1 MSSVS
6 DLKLEIGHVLY
17 IDIVGYS
24 KLSINEQ
31 SEQVQKLSDIV
42 RGTEQ
47 FRTASAEHKLLRLP
61 TGDGGALVFRTSPE
75 APVLCA
81 VQTSN
86 ELKNHPE
93 LRVRMGI
100 HSGPVSQV
108 TDLNEQANIAGAGI
122 NTAQRIMDCGD
133 AGHILISKRV
143 AEDLE
148 HYPRWQPYL
157 HDLGD
162 CEVKHGQRVHI
173 VNFYNHDVGNAAEPE
188 RFKATRA
195 ALSVANKSQRKIRHI
210 LSAAAIIA
218 IVASGGLLLWKL
230 RKATTAEPTSTIPAK
245 SIAVLPFE
253 SLSEDK
259 NNAYFAEGMQD
270 EILTR
275 LANVADL
282 KVISRTSTQNF
293 KSAPENLPQI
303 AKQLGVLNI
312 LEGSVQKVT
321 DQVRVNVQL
330 INALTD
336 AHLWA
341 ETYDRKLTDIFGV
354 ESDIA
359 KSVADALKAKLTGSE
374 QTEMS
379 KRPTEN
385 SEAYELYLKGRF
397 FWNKRTGD
405 DLKTAADYFQR
416 AIQIDPQY
424 AAAYAGLAQT
434 YVVIPLFAAGSPRD
448 YFPKAKAAAQRAIEL
463 DETSAEAHTA
473 LGLLLCF
480 SDVNF
485 SEAEKEFKRAIA
497 INPNYAT
504 AHHWYGNCL
513 LLALGRFDE
522 AISETQRAVELD
534 PLSLIINA
542 DVGGTLTIA
551 RRYDQAIA
559 QLQRTLA
566 LDERFGY
573 AHWNLGEALYL
584 KGDTAAA
591 IAEYEKARSLD
602 DDPQI
607 LGLLGRAYADTG
619 QKEKATQ
626 LIRELEERPKHEFVR
641 GYIVALIYIGLGDK
655 PKAIDCLEREYLD
668 HDNIDT
674 AWIRVDPMLDLL
686 RGDPRFEALADK
698 IVPLSEFHSAT
709 AAQ

>member
-1 MSSVS
+1 MNNFFSELRRRNVYKVAVAYIVAGWAFSQGIAQVFPVF
-6 DLKLEIGHVLY
+6 DVPNWAIRLVVILIILGLPVAIVLAWTLEITPEGIKSTKVADAMPSMPRTKKHAWIYVVVVSGL
-17 IDIVGYS
+17 V
-24 KLSINEQ
+24 SIG
-31 SEQVQKLSDIV
+31 LFFLG
-42 RGTEQ
+42 RY
-47 FRTASAEHKLLRLP
+47 TASH
-61 TGDGGALVFRTSPE
+61 TGDGGL
-75 APVLCA
+75 
-81 VQTSN
+81 
-86 ELKNHPE
+86 
-93 LRVRMGI
+93 
-100 HSGPVSQV
+100 SGSQS
-108 TDLNEQANIAGAGI
+108 L
-122 NTAQRIMDCGD
+122 
-133 AGHILISKRV
+133 
-143 AEDLE
+143 
-148 HYPRWQPYL
+148 
-157 HDLGD
+157 
-162 CEVKHGQRVHI
+162 
-173 VNFYNHDVGNAAEPE
+173 
-188 RFKATRA
+188 
-195 ALSVANKSQRKIRHI
+195 
-210 LSAAAIIA
+210 
-218 IVASGGLLLWKL
+218 
-230 RKATTAEPTSTIPAK
+230 PAK

-259 NNAYFAEGMQD
+259 SNAYFAEGVQD

-282 KVISRTSTQNF
+282 KVISRTSTQHFN
-293 KSAPENLPQI
+293 SAPENLPQI
-303 AKQLGVLNI
+303 AKQLGALNI

-359 KSVADALKAKLTGSE
+359 KSVADTLKAKLTGSE

-379 KRPTEN
+379 KTPTKN

-397 FWNKRTGD
+397 FWNKRTGE

-416 AIQIDPQY
+416 AIEIDPTY

-434 YVVIPLFAAGSPRD
+434 YVVIPLFAAGTPRD
-448 YFPKAKAAAQRAIEL
+448 YFPKAKAAARRAIEL

-480 SDVNF
+480 SEVNF
-485 SEAEKEFKRAIA
+485 PEAEREFKRAIA

-513 LLALGRFDE
+513 LVALGRFDE
-522 AISETQRAVELD
+522 AISENQRAVELD

-542 DVGGTLTIA
+542 DLGGTLTIA
-551 RRYDQAIA
+551 RRYDQGIA

-619 QKEKATQ
+619 QKDKAME
-626 LIRELEERPKHEFVR
+626 LIRELEDRPKHQFVR
-641 GYIVALIYIGLGDK
+641 GYIAALIYIGLGDK
-655 PKAIDCLEREYLD
+655 TKAIDTLEREYLD

-674 AWIRVDPMLDLL
+674 AWIRVDPMLDPL
-686 RGDPRFEALADK
+686 RGDARFEALADK
-698 IVPLSEFHSAT
+698 IVPLSEFRSAT
-709 AAQ
+709 ASQ

>member
-93 LRVRMGI
+93 LRLRMGI

-195 ALSVANKSQRKIRHI
+195 ALSVANKSQRTIRYI
-210 LSAAAIIA
+210 LSAAAVIA

>member
-24 KLSINEQ
+24 KLLISEQ
-31 SEQVQKLSDIV
+31 SEQIQKLSDIV

-47 FRTASAEHKLLRLP
+47 FRAAEAERKLLRLP

-81 VQTSN
+81 VQTSE
-86 ELKNHPE
+86 ELKSHPE

-100 HSGPVSQV
+100 HSGPVNEI

-143 AEDLE
+143 ADDLE

-162 CEVKHGQRVHI
+162 CEVKHGQHVHI

-188 RFKATRA
+188 RFKASRA
-195 ALSVANKSQRKIRHI
+195 AMSVANKSQRTMRYI
-210 LSAAAIIA
+210 LSAVIIA
-218 IVASGGLLLWKL
+218 IVASGGILWWKL
-230 RKATTAEPTSTIPAK
+230 RKPITPEPASTIPAK

-259 NNAYFAEGMQD
+259 NNAYFAEGVQD

-282 KVISRTSTQNF
+282 KVISRTSTQHFN
-293 KSAPENLPQI
+293 SAPQNLPQI
-303 AKQLGVLNI
+303 AKQLGVMNI
-312 LEGSVQKVT
+312 LEGSVQKAA

-397 FWNKRTGD
+397 FWNKRTGE

-416 AIQIDPQY
+416 AIEVDPQY

-434 YVVIPLFAAGSPRD
+434 YVVIPLFAAGTPRD

-463 DETSAEAHTA
+463 DETSADAHTA

-485 SEAEKEFKRAIA
+485 PEAEKEFKRAIA

-513 LLALGRFDE
+513 LVALGRFDQ
-522 AISETQRAVELD
+522 AISENQRAVELD

-542 DVGGTLTIA
+542 DLGSTFTIA

-559 QLQRTLA
+559 QLQRTLS

-584 KGDTAAA
+584 KGNTGAA
-591 IAEYEKARSLD
+591 ITEYEKARALD

-607 LGLLGRAYADTG
+607 LGLLGRACADTG
-619 QKEKATQ
+619 QKEKAME
-626 LIRELEERPKHEFVR
+626 LIRELEDRSKQQFIR
-641 GYIVALIYIGLGDK
+641 GYIAALIYIGLGDK
-655 PKAIDCLEREYLD
+655 TKAIDCLEREYLD

-674 AWIRVDPMLDLL
+674 AWIRVDPMLDPL

-698 IVPLSEFHSAT
+698 VIPLREFHSAT
-709 AAQ
+709 ASQ

>member
-93 LRVRMGI
+93 LRLRMGI